1 MSNPS
6 VLLLKKMKQLRLEFA
21 QQYFFF
27 VKLYFQCV
35 VMWLVPTDKAEALK

>member
-1 MSNPS
+1 MYYYK
-6 VLLLKKMKQLRLEFA
+6 KKMKQLRLEFA

-35 VMWLVPTDKAEALK
+35 VMWLVPTDKAEAEALK